1 MRVHVFTCVQERQR
15 ARDGERESK
24 TTFTMPSKDGNGI
37 VNAVMRRTGA
47 GLHTDTDILTVLP
60 GNLPFIGLSDA
71 RDGKG

>member
-24 TTFTMPSKDGNGI
+24 TTFTMPSKDGSGI

-47 GLHTDTDILTVLP
+47 GLHTDTYSQCP
-60 GNLPFIGLSDA
+60 GNLPFIGLSDT